1 MKFTKEIVATA
12 NRIYGGFKK
21 AGQVSKDNWRHLKS
35 EAYKRTFAY
44 MKGIVRGVIEFTKL
58 SGEYVCR
65 KIDYVSKFTE
75 YCDFDKG
82 RFFAWDLEAKKIISF
97 YPWQLG

>member
-1 MKFTKEIVATA
+1 MKFTSEIVKTA
-12 NRIYGGFKK
+12 NKIYKGFKD
-21 AGQVSKDNWRHLKS
+21 AGQISKENWRHLKS
-35 EAYKRTFAY
+35 EAYKRCFAY
-44 MKGIVRGVIEFTKL
+44 VKSVVSGVVEFTKL

-65 KIDYVSKFTE
+65 KIDYVSKFTQ
-75 YCDFDKG
+75 YSDFDKG